1 MPLFITAICAVV
13 FSVWLTRRP
22 GFRNRNA
29 ASAVVSQVSG
39 AVTSQHL
46 HLFQGGM
53 LSETT
58 VASVR
63 EEFCE
68 KLDRGDTAAIE
79 ATMQPGLEFVVR
91 VRALSEIGS
100 EEAARL
106 LERQLQRDHTRDP
119 LEQSWYRIDVAHAL
133 RQMNHPGSLSALL
146 EQLPTLSRSPL
157 NGLYAAELVCFPGFG
172 DLLEH
177 PESRAGRLALRAV
190 TQTLKAVRSGIISP
204 QLYHDARLGDLI
216 AKTVLLSSE
225 QTDPFVAGVF
235 LEILRHCRRISALRQ
250 ATASNSNDAG
260 DRGYETGSQ
269 FEALEEAEPI
279 VREYLHGIADDLMDL
294 WASASP
300 ETRGETLHVFDDL
313 RIAPARLLREPAIV
327 ASNDPNTVGL
337 LRWSAERESASTLH
351 RLAHAETIARL
362 MPGFLN
368 RSSTDRRVAAL
379 LALRGHPSHRTE
391 AILCRAAGDGDPLV
405 RIAAIRSLGWW
416 QPLDR
421 TEVLDCLRTALAD
434 DDARLRHSSRF
445 ALARLGNIS
454 SLNVLHH
461 MLDREPA
468 DRLHLLL
475 EELAEEGIV
484 QLWPE
489 VAEMMS
495 RTDDGIASHAR
506 ETLARMSE
514 EMFGILH

>member
-22 GFRNRNA
+22 GSRRRVPA
-29 ASAVVSQVSG
+29 ISIVSPISS

-46 HLFQGGM
+46 HLFQGGT
-53 LSETT
+53 LAESTI
-58 VASVR
+58 ANIR
-63 EEFCE
+63 DEFCE
-68 KLDRGDTAAIE
+68 KLDCGDTASIE
-79 ATMQPGLEFVVR
+79 SSMQPGLEFVVR

-146 EQLPTLSRSPL
+146 EQLPTLCHSPL
-157 NGLYAAELVCFPGFG
+157 KGLYAAELVCFPGFD

-190 TQTLKAVRSGIISP
+190 SQTLVAVRSGIISP

-225 QTDPFVAGVF
+225 RTDPFVAGVF
-235 LEILRHCRRISALRQ
+235 LEILRHCRRIAALRQ
-250 ATASNSNDAG
+250 STASSDG
-260 DRGYETGSQ
+260 GYETGSQ
-269 FEALEEAEPI
+269 FDALEEAEPI
-279 VREYLHGIADDLMDL
+279 VREYLHGIADDLTNL
-294 WASASP
+294 WSGAGP
-300 ETRGETLHVFDDL
+300 EVRIETVRIFDEL
-313 RIAPARLLREPAIV
+313 RIAPPRILADPAFFD
-327 ASNDPNTVGL
+327 STDPTTIGL
-337 LRWSAERESASTLH
+337 LRWSATAGSAATLH
-351 RLAHAETIARL
+351 KLAHAEAIARL
-362 MPGFLN
+362 IPGFVS
-368 RSSTDRRVAAL
+368 RGHTEKRVSAL
-379 LALRGHPSHRTE
+379 HSLRGHPSPRTE
-391 AILCRAAGDGDPLV
+391 AMLCRTVRTDGDPCV
-405 RIAAIRSLGWW
+405 RIAAVRSLGWW
-416 QPLDR
+416 EPLDR
-421 TEVLDCLRTALAD
+421 ESVRDCLRMGLSDNDVRMRQGA
-434 DDARLRHSSRF
+434 RF

-454 SLNVLHH
+454 ALNILRI
-461 MLDREPA
+461 MLEQEPP

-484 QLWPE
+484 ILWPE
-489 VAEMMS
+489 VAEMMHRRDS
-495 RTDDGIASHAR
+495 GIASHAR

-514 EMFGILH
+514 DTFGILH